1 MSEITERTNIISIA
15 ETPVQDIHA
24 SMVKLNEMSSYQ
36 PLNIVLS
43 NMRSYIQGDVMSAI
57 QSTTG
62 TLNFTTAKTSIKS
75 PNILRILFKD
85 TFSPT
90 LTKMEAKGITP
101 IVARKAT
108 LLNTL
113 NKLDFK
119 IKQSDAISSNL
130 KAVLQANDIKTLN
143 AEIKTVMNKL
153 EAVHTEVFA
162 QNIASACATASQHIG
177 FREVEIKTV
186 RGKLEVISSNNQGQ
200 HILSEIN
207 VDTKTNQI
215 NASTETIGITDGSCS
230 SIISSFNDEL
240 KKMGIKIGNEKTTF
254 TGGVCQL
261 SYSKILDQQDKEAQ
275 RKMKEHER
283 LKKLNSFNK
292 LKI

>member
-15 ETPVQDIHA
+15 EMPVQDIHA
-24 SMVKLNEMSSYQ
+24 SMVQLKEMSSYQ
-36 PLNIVLS
+36 PLNVVLS
-43 NMRSYIQGDVMSAI
+43 NIGSFIPVEVLNAI
-57 QSTTG
+57 KSTTG
-62 TLNFTTAKTSIKS
+62 NMSFKTSDTTIKS
-75 PNILRILFKD
+75 PNQLRTSFKNN
-85 TFSPT
+85 FSPI
-90 LTKMEAKGITP
+90 LTKMETNGINP
-101 IVARKAT
+101 IVARKAS

-113 NKLDFK
+113 NKMDFK

-130 KAVLQANDIKTLN
+130 KAVLQSNDIKTLN

-153 EAVHTEVFA
+153 EAVHTEVFIK
-162 QNIASACATASQHIG
+162 NIANACATASHIIG
-177 FREVEIKTV
+177 FKEVEVKTV
-186 RGKLEVISSNNQGQ
+186 QGKLEVIATNNNGQ
-200 HILSEIN
+200 RIISEIN
-207 VDTKTNQI
+207 IDAKTNQV
-215 NASTETIGITDGSCS
+215 NANTETKGITDGSCS
-230 SIISSFNDEL
+230 LIISNFNDEL

-261 SYSKILDQQDKEAQ
+261 SYSKILDQQDKDAQ